1 MTSLKE
7 KIEELEKEN
16 EELRE
21 KLSEYE
27 DGDYKMPKITPEN
40 EWFFKSFYSADFA
53 TYFNN
58 AKIGGGNNNDKG
70 E

>member
-1 MTSLKE
+1 MTNLKK

-27 DGDYKMPKITPEN
+27 DDDCEMPKITPEN
-40 EWFFKSFYSADFA
+40 EWFFKSFYSVDFV
-53 TYFNN
+53 TYFNS
-58 AKIGGGNNNDKG
+58 AIKECENDKG
-70 E
+70 K